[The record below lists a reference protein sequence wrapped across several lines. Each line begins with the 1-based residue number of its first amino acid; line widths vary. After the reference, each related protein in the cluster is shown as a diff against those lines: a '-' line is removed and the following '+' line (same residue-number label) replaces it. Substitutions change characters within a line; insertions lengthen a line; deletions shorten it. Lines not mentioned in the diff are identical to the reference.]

1 MKKGK
6 RSRYLT
12 ITAFLNIKSQIISRG
27 SMKTLLRLF
36 EYAKEFKWYFISSI
50 FSMILLTGI
59 NLAIPR
65 FITPL
70 FSMMSGEDEVF
81 TFTSVLYLAV
91 ALFILYASRVLFSFL
106 SSYIPHVGS
115 WKFVAKMRSKVYDHI
130 QNLSMDY
137 FSDKQ
142 TGQLMSR
149 VINDTNMFEQLV
161 AHAIPNVI
169 TNVLTLV
176 GVTIILLTIS
186 AKLALLTLIPVPF
199 ILVLVFW
206 FSKKVRPIFKNAQE
220 KIADLSADLQD
231 NFSGI
236 REIKVFNQEEYES
249 RNIFAKAWEHSKS
262 ILMALK
268 YSAVFHPS
276 ITFSTSLGTVI
287 VVLFGGMFALKGTVN
302 TADIAAFLLYL
313 AMFYQPITALA
324 QMMEDVQRAMA
335 GAERVFEVLDE
346 ESTVSDAPNAI
357 DIDKAEGEIKF
368 ENVSF
373 KYEDDIPVLKDINFT
388 VKPGTT
394 LALVGPTG
402 VGKSTIS
409 KLISRFYDP
418 TEGRIMVDGIGMK
431 DIAVKSLRKNIS
443 IVLQD
448 VFLFNGTIADNIS
461 YSRQEASRQEIIEA
475 SKAAYIHGFI
485 ETLPQGYDTM
495 VGERGLRLSG
505 GQKQRVAIARAILK
519 NASVL
524 ILDEATSAVDTETET
539 EIQNAINGLSGKCTM
554 VIIAHRLSTVR
565 KADNII
571 VLTDNK
577 ITEQGTHEE
586 LMSKKG
592 IYSRL
597 YTLQYEAQINR
608 LM

>member
-1 MKKGK
+1 MKI
-6 RSRYLT
+6 L
-12 ITAFLNIKSQIISRG
+12 I
-27 SMKTLLRLF
+27 RLF
-36 EYAKEFKWYFISSI
+36 SYAKEFKWYFITAML
-50 FSMILLTGI
+50 SMILLTAV
-59 NLAIPR
+59 NLAIPK

-70 FSMMSGEDEVF
+70 FSMMSGDTE
-81 TFTSVLYLAV
+81 TFTINSVIYLAV
-91 ALFILYASRVLFSFL
+91 ALLILYAFRGLVSFM

-115 WKFVAKMRSKVYDHI
+115 WKFVAKMRSMVYDHI

-142 TGQLMSR
+142 TGNLMSR
-149 VINDTNMFEQLV
+149 IINDTRMFEQLV

-169 TNVLTLV
+169 TNILTLI
-176 GVTIILLTIS
+176 GVTIILLSIS
-186 AKLALLTLIPVPF
+186 VKLALLTLIPVPF
-199 ILVLVFW
+199 ILILIYW
-206 FSKKVRPIFKNAQE
+206 FAKKVRPIFKTAQE

-249 RNIFAKAWEHSKS
+249 KNIWSKAWEHSKS
-262 ILMALK
+262 ILKALK
-268 YSAVFHPS
+268 FSAVFHPS
-276 ITFSTSLGTVI
+276 ITFSTSLGTVV
-287 VVLFGGMFALKGTVN
+287 VVLFGGIFALKGGVT

-324 QMMEDVQRAMA
+324 QMMEDVQRALA

-346 ESTVSDAPNAI
+346 KSSVNDAPGAVNLG
-357 DIDKAEGEIKF
+357 KAEGDIIF
-368 ENVSF
+368 ENVNF
-373 KYEDDIPVLKDINFT
+373 QYEDDILILEDISFH

-402 VGKSTIS
+402 VGKSTIA

-418 TEGRIMVDGIGMK
+418 TQGKILIDGK
-431 DIAVKSLRKNIS
+431 DIKDITQKSLRENLS

-461 YSRQEASRQEIIEA
+461 YSNQNATREEVIEA
-475 SKAAYIHGFI
+475 SKAAYIHEFI
-485 ETLPQGYDTM
+485 DGLPQGYDTM

-554 VIIAHRLSTVR
+554 IIIAHRLSTVR

-571 VLTDNK
+571 VLTENK
-577 ITEQGTHEE
+577 ITEQGTHEK
-586 LMSKKG
+586 LMEQKG